1 MEGGKGE
8 IHKKLQQKIKKDT
21 QLLDCRLVCKDGDA
35 MASRA
40 VLAAHSSLMASALTG
55 EPDQEEVLLP
65 EASIDHL
72 RPLLSVLHGLYIIDQ
87 VNPHYVSI
95 KQSKILLR
103 IGQMTLSSWLFCW
116 GWMVSLL

>member
-1 MEGGKGE
+1 M
-8 IHKKLQQKIKKDT
+8 
-21 QLLDCRLVCKDGDA
+21 LDCRLVCEDGEV

-40 VLAAHSSLMASALTG
+40 VLAAHSNLMASALTG

-72 RPLLSVLHGLYIIDQ
+72 RPLLSVLHGLHIIDQ

-95 KQSKILLR
+95 KQSNILLR

-116 GWMVSLL
+116 GWMASLL